1 MILGSGIFQITGK
14 YYLMQVARHGAAGS
28 FIPLTHVKLLI
39 NHNFGKTNIFYWQL
53 LIILFA
59 VDIAKKNGI
68 IPLCASRREKYISGA
83 AIFGAAAPP
92 GAARSWLSYPT
103 FYSFGGAVS
112 HLLSEISSAGNSYKL
127 FIFLLYSHCFRL

>member
-1 MILGSGIFQITGK
+1 MFAYSTQREIAINLSGTARRGRVFHTPGTCQIAYKIIISGKLIF
-14 YYLMQVARHGAAGS
+14 
-28 FIPLTHVKLLI
+28 
-39 NHNFGKTNIFYWQL
+39 FYWQL

-83 AIFGAAAPP
+83 ADFGAAAPL

-103 FYSFGGAVS
+103 A
-112 HLLSEISSAGNSYKL
+112 
-127 FIFLLYSHCFRL
+127 